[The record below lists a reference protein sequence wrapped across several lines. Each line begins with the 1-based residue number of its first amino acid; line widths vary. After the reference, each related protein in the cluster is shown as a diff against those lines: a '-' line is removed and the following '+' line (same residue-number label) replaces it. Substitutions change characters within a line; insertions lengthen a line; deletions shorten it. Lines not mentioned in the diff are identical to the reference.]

1 MNISSSELEEIC
13 KSLLQK
19 TVYFTIRNKVLKKG
33 KIELFVQR
41 NFYIIFHLLTDK
53 NKKEKLEIPIPF
65 LYENHIEDGL
75 IYFDYRIKSLSKYC
89 PEAEHVLINLLEK
102 TNKKNKFGDVILVI
116 EETKNE

>member
-19 TVYFTIRNKVLKKG
+19 TVSFSINNKVLKRG

-53 NKKEKLEIPIPF
+53 NKKEKLEVPIPF
-65 LYENHIEDGL
+65 VYEDHKDDGL
-75 IYFDYRIKSLSKYC
+75 TYFDYRIKTLSKYC
-89 PEAEHVLINLLEK
+89 PEVETVLINLLEK